1 MQAGKEHGS
10 AAMGAGIWGGE
21 FQHRGRPWRRA
32 RMPSLV
38 AAALVAL
45 AQPAVQAQQP
55 SSVQAGQAGELA
67 FSIAPQPLASQASLD
82 GEFLPREGE
91 MSVSSISSIDV
102 LACCT

>member
-55 SSVQAGQAGELA
+55 SSVQAGHAGELA
-67 FSIAPQPLASQASLD
+67 FSIAPQPLAGALRQFTQQA
-82 GEFLPREGE
+82 
-91 MSVSSISSIDV
+91 
-102 LACCT
+102 